1 MSNKYTLGLNILH
14 SDSSACIFKDE
25 TLIAAS
31 EEERFTRIKH
41 TSDFP
46 KESIK
51 FCLNE
56 AGISIADVD
65 YVTINTNPLSNIFK
79 KVFFVLRNLPSM
91 KLVISS
97 LDNTKKKFNLFENI
111 ANIDKSKNFKG
122 KIKYVDHH
130 ESHIASSLYF
140 SEYEECANLSIDGF
154 GDFASCAYGK
164 YKNNSLIIDHKIYF
178 PHSLGIFYQALTQFL
193 GFKSYGDEY
202 KLMGLSSYGK
212 PNYVDLIYKLINKTK
227 KGFELNL
234 DYFVHHKK
242 KIFKINKNG
251 QFIYEDLYSY
261 KLKNILGDPRDPNID
276 ITQRHLDLAK
286 STQVVYEKILSHL
299 LNIIY
304 NKYKTDKLTI
314 SGGCAM
320 NSLANGK
327 VIHNSK
333 FKEIYISPSPG
344 DAGGSIGSACVV
356 LTKELNKKM
365 KYQNYSYLGPQYSN
379 EYIKHLI
386 NKKLLSEKFNV
397 RYFDYN
403 ELYPYVVK
411 QLVNEKIIG
420 WFQGKTEWGPRA
432 LGNRSIL
439 ADPRNKNIKKIIN
452 SKIKRR
458 ESFRPFAPSILKEF
472 VSEWFEEDCNVPFM
486 SEVKQIRKDK
496 REIIPGVTH
505 VDGSGRLQ
513 TVTKE
518 QNLHYHNL
526 IHEFYNQTNVPI
538 ILNTSFNEN
547 EPIVNQPSEAIHCF
561 ERTNMDLIVLE
572 NWVIQRKQ
580 V

>member
-1 MSNKYTLGLNILH
+1 MLDKYTLGLNILH
-14 SDSSACIFKDE
+14 SDSSACIFKNE
-25 TLIAAS
+25 ILIAAS

-41 TSDFP
+41 TSNFP

-56 AGISIADVD
+56 AGISIAEID

-79 KVFFVLRNLPSM
+79 KIFFVLKNLSSM

-97 LDNTKKKFNLFENI
+97 LENTKKKFNLVESI
-111 ANIDKSKNFKG
+111 ENIDKSKNFHG
-122 KIKYVDHH
+122 KIKYIDHH

-140 SEYEECANLSIDGF
+140 SNYEECANLSIDGF
-154 GDFASCAYGK
+154 GDFASCAYGQ
-164 YKNNSLIIDHKIYF
+164 YKNNSLIIDQKIHF

-212 PNYVDLIYKLINKTK
+212 PNYVNLIHKLINKTK
-227 KGFELNL
+227 EGFELNL

-242 KIFKINKNG
+242 KIFKINENG
-251 QFIYEDLYSY
+251 QFIYEDLYSD
-261 KLKNILGDPRDPNID
+261 KLKNILGNPRDLNSE
-276 ITQRHLDLAK
+276 ITQRHLDLAR
-286 STQVVYEKILSHL
+286 STQVVYEEILSHL
-299 LNIIY
+299 LDTIY
-304 NKYKTDKLTI
+304 EKYKVDKLTI

-333 FKEIYISPSPG
+333 FKEIYVSPSPG

-356 LTKELNKKM
+356 LKKKLNKKI
-365 KYQNYSYLGPQYSN
+365 KNQNYSYLGPKYSN
-379 EYIKHLI
+379 EYIKNLI
-386 NKKLLSEKFNV
+386 NQKKISEKFYV
-397 RYFDYN
+397 KFFDYK
-403 ELYPYVVK
+403 ELYPYVVTK
-411 QLVNEKIIG
+411 LVNEKIIG

-472 VSEWFEEDCNVPFM
+472 VNDWFEEDCNVPFM
-486 SEVKQIRKDK
+486 SEVKQIRKNK

-526 IHEFYNQTNVPI
+526 IHEFYNKTNVPI

-547 EPIVNQPSEAIHCF
+547 EPIVNQPSEAIDCF

-572 NWVIQRKQ
+572 NWIIQRKQ
-580 V
+580 D

>member
-193 GFKSYGDEY
+193 GFESYGDEY